1 MTLRVINCLA
11 DNTAG
16 AAARPQITDSKAD
29 DWRGRN
35 GPNGGVNAM
44 SIGTILI
51 IILVIILLG
60 GFSGF
65 GGGLFYRTG
74 YYGGGGLS
82 LRLLG
87 T

>member
-1 MTLRVINCLA
+1 MTKWVINYLA

-29 DWRGRN
+29 DWRGT
-35 GPNGGVNAM
+35 NGGVNAM

-65 GGGLFYRTG
+65 DGGPFYGTG